1 MNLAALVMLAL
12 TLAVA
17 LHVFS
22 LGLKTDVRDLG
33 YLLRRPGKLA
43 RSLFAM
49 LLVMPFVAALIDL
62 LFPLHLPVE
71 IMLVAVALAPVPPLL
86 PHKQSK
92 AGGQPAYSVS
102 LLVIAALAAIVAI
115 PALLEVMERVFSVSL
130 RMTPWAVAQVMLKT
144 VLLPLAIG
152 MSVRALWPKFAAR
165 MSGPALAFAAA
176 VIPVAA
182 LAIIVAAWPVI
193 AAQAGDG
200 TLAALAAFVG
210 VGIMVGHV
218 LGGPDPSD
226 RTVLAL
232 STASRHPGA
241 AAAIASVN
249 FPQERAAIAVL
260 LLYLIIAGV
269 ASALYLRWRKAREP
283 GALPQARA
291 H

>member
-22 LGLKTDVRDLG
+22 LGLKTDVADLG

-43 RSLFAM
+43 RSLTAM

-71 IMLVAVALAPVPPLL
+71 IMLVAIALAPVPPLL
-86 PHKQSK
+86 PHKESK
-92 AGGQPAYSVS
+92 AGGQRAYGVS

-115 PALLEVMERVFSVSL
+115 PALLEIMERVFNVSL
-130 RMTPWAVAQVMLKT
+130 RMTPWAVAQIMLKT

-165 MSGPALAFAAA
+165 LSGTALAFAAA

-182 LAIIVAAWPVI
+182 IAIIVAAWPAI
-193 AAQAGDG
+193 AAQIGDG
-200 TLAALAAFVG
+200 TLAALVVFV
-210 VGIMVGHV
+210 VIGIMVGHV

-269 ASALYLRWRKAREP
+269 ASALYLRWRKAQEHS
-283 GALPQARA
+283 ALPHARA